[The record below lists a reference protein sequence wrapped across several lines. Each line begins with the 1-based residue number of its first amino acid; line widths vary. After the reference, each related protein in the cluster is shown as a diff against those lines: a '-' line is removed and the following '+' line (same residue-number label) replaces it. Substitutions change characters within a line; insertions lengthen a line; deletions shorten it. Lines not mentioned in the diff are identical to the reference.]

1 MTNPRKGMEA
11 HGVPIDI
18 QTVLDGHHEVLVIVA
33 DPDGESEGE
42 STVAVFSKLLD
53 SKGVITPML
62 TNILRN
68 LLATKNGKQCS
79 GIAGQAPASA

>member
-1 MTNPRKGMEA
+1 MKTLNEGMEA
-11 HGVPIDI
+11 PGVPVDI
-18 QTVLDGHHEVLVIVA
+18 QRVLDGHQEVLVIVA
-33 DPDGESEGE
+33 DPDGGSEGE

-53 SKGVITPML
+53 NKGVITPML

-79 GIAGQAPASA
+79 GIAGKAPISA